1 MSTMSKTAAL
11 KVASKSVTSINR
23 RSSTDYVFYDC
34 GGPDQDYSEEI
45 RKSSYPQAVASRSA
59 RVAVNALAYMGKLD
73 EDSTHA
79 VSAQADDFYA
89 SHTASDMLD
98 AGLKAFGAGPTSA
111 ELAKGAA
118 EYWDSL

>member
-11 KVASKSVTSINR
+11 EAASKSVTSINR

-45 RKSSYPQAVASRSA
+45 RRNSYQQAVISRSA
-59 RVAVNALAYMGKLD
+59 RVARNALAYMGKLD
-73 EDSTHA
+73 AESEHA
-79 VSAQADDFYA
+79 IDRQADDYYS
-89 SHTASDMLD
+89 SHTAKDMLD
-98 AGLKAFGAGPTSA
+98 AGIKAFGTGPTPA